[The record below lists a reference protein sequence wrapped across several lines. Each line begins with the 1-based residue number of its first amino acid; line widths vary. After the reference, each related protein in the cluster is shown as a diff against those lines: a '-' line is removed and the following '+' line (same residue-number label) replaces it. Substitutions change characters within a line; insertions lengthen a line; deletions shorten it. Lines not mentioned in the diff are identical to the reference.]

1 MGKLAF
7 MFPGQG
13 AQYVGMGKEF
23 YDNNPKSRE
32 IFETASKA
40 VGLDMEALC
49 FEENEVY
56 AMNLSFL
63 THLQSVNPI
72 IISES
77 SCFNSTLQQTSQIY
91 QIIRKIIADHQ

>member
-1 MGKLAF
+1 MEILQF
-7 MFPGQG
+7 EGQ
-13 AQYVGMGKEF
+13 KKTHF
-23 YDNNPKSRE
+23 
-32 IFETASKA
+32 IWF
-40 VGLDMEALC
+40 C

-77 SCFNSTLQQTSQIY
+77 SCFNSILQQTSQIY